1 MSTEQPIDKEI
12 KMPQGNYNYG
22 ASYIMG
28 SDKTSVNDPMGSN
41 QLHREGLD
49 FTTKVNQDALQVDM
63 PKKQT
68 KPTVEAS
75 FNKMADDKNY
85 F

>member
-1 MSTEQPIDKEI
+1 MADSLN
-12 KMPQGNYNYG
+12 QG
-22 ASYIMG
+22 AAYIMG
-28 SDKTSVNDPMGSN
+28 SDKVSVNDAQGSDR
-41 QLHREGLD
+41 LHRESLE
-49 FTTKVNQDALQVDM
+49 FTTAVTQDVLQMDM

-75 FNKMADDKNY
+75 LFSMADDKNY

>member
-1 MSTEQPIDKEI
+1 
-12 KMPQGNYNYG
+12 MPNNNYNYG
-22 ASYIMG
+22 SSYIMN

-41 QLHREGLD
+41 QLTRDSLEFNTEAKTDVL
-49 FTTKVNQDALQVDM
+49 TQDA

-75 FNKMADDKNY
+75 LFSMADDRPTGN
-85 F
+85 

>member
-1 MSTEQPIDKEI
+1 MADNLN
-12 KMPQGNYNYG
+12 QG
-22 ASYIMG
+22 AAYIMG
-28 SDKTSVNDPMGSN
+28 SDKESVDDAQGSTN
-41 QLHREGLD
+41 LYREGLE
-49 FTTKVNQDALQVDM
+49 FTTDVDPDVLTQDM

-75 FNKMADDKNY
+75 LFAMAEDRNY